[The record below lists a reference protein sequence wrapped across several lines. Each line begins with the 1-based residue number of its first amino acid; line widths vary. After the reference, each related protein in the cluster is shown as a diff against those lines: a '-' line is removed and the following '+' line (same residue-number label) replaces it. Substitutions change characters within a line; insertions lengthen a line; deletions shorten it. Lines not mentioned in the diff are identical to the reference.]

1 MKLNADYVRDILLF
15 IEKELD
21 YDDSENQ
28 TPHIHK
34 EITDGQLVSNQYFST
49 YNKQELSYALEQ
61 LIKGGFIDLAAKPNI
76 HNGNI
81 NIARIIGLTWTG
93 HELLDNIRDN
103 TVWNAVKK
111 KAAKFGGLSISAL
124 FSGAKFL
131 GSALMNDPNAI
142 QNFLQGIDNIEHM
155 F

>member
-1 MKLNADYVRDILLF
+1 MEINTVKLNADYIRDILLF
-15 IEKELD
+15 IEDNLD
-21 YDDSENQ
+21 YDSNGNHNELRYTKLLSNNTFKNHDSQQLHHALELLIKENYIECSKP
-28 TPHIHK
+28 PHFNNG
-34 EITDGQLVSNQYFST
+34 DLVSAY
-49 YNKQELSYALEQ
+49 
-61 LIKGGFIDLAAKPNI
+61 
-76 HNGNI
+76 
-81 NIARIIGLTWTG
+81 IIGLTWTG

-131 GSALMNDPNAI
+131 GCKLMEDPNAI
-142 QNFLQGIDNIEHM
+142 QNFLQGVDNISKM

>member
-21 YDDSENQ
+21 YNDAESN

-34 EITDGQLVSNQYFST
+34 EITDGQLISNKCFDRH
-49 YNKQELSYALEQ
+49 NKQELSYALEL
-61 LIKGGFIDLAAKPNI
+61 LIKEGYIDLAAKPNI

-81 NIARIIGLTWTG
+81 NIARIIGLTWQG

-111 KAAKFGGLSISAL
+111 KAAKFGGLSIPAL
-124 FSGAKFL
+124 FNGAKFL
-131 GSALMNDPNAI
+131 GGKLMEDPNAL
-142 QNFLQGIDNIEHM
+142 QNFMQGVENIGKM